1 MLLPMVLNSVN
12 PLLKETYMDEL
23 LKSNERTKEYGL
35 VLTAEEAKKIIEARN
50 NILHSYGRVELGN
63 EVTKELI
70 EKFYTSAFIN
80 DENYV
85 SMLNEFHEIFYY
97 LKNET
102 EDKIADD
109 KLIGIMK
116 DYFENSCGGSVELL
130 KSTLEVFA
138 EDFRRKAQTE
148 DSLGE
153 GDE

>member
-1 MLLPMVLNSVN
+1 MLLPMVLNSIH
-12 PLLKETYMDEL
+12 PLLRETYIGEL

-35 VLTAEEAKKIIEARN
+35 VLTAEEVQHIIEVRN
-50 NILHSYGRVELGN
+50 HVLNSYGRVELGL

-70 EKFYTSAFIN
+70 DNFCTSAFVN
-80 DENYV
+80 RENYV
-85 SMLNEFHEIFYY
+85 PTLNELHETFYY

-102 EDKIADD
+102 EDRIADD
-109 KLIGIMK
+109 KLIRMMK
-116 DYFENSCGGSVELL
+116 DYFENSCGGSIDLL

-138 EDFRRKAQTE
+138 EDFRRKAQIK